1 MNQKEIKIGLLG
13 GGTVGQGLIQIIE
26 TESNRICM
34 RTGLKL
40 IIHRVAD
47 RSYSKKPSLNQ
58 YKPTDSI
65 DEVIQDAEVDIVVEL
80 MGGQEPAGS
89 AILNSLR
96 SGKSVVTANKALLA
110 ARSKEIFEAVAEGRK
125 KNANTAIGFEAAVGG
140 ALPLIRN
147 MRLIWA
153 SGGIDRMV
161 GILNGTCNFIIS
173 RMEDDNMEYAAALK
187 LAQQKGFAEADPSFD
202 VSGRD
207 AAQKLAI
214 LSMLAFDISVSDS
227 DIQVEGIESFQ
238 KVDHD
243 LARKMGR
250 TIRLLAIAKRNNDQ
264 LLLRVHPA
272 MILKSHLLSDVKNEF
287 NALALDD
294 RYSGPSLIVGSG
306 AGALPTAAAVLS
318 DIVAIGTG
326 SAGHWVGSLKS
337 PKLIDDAQ
345 YRFYIRFRTVDRPG
359 VLARIAGVLAEYQ
372 ISIATMHQEMQESNS
387 EKIEQSEPVDVV
399 IVTHIAN
406 ESAVRSAIAKI
417 DKDETNSNRIIL
429 APSVVIRL
437 EDNLD
442 ASY

>member
-1 MNQKEIKIGLLG
+1 MSQKEIKIGLLG
-13 GGTVGQGLIQIIE
+13 GGTVGQGLINIIE
-26 TESNRICM
+26 TESNRICS

-40 IIHRVAD
+40 TIEKVAD
-47 RSYSKKPSLNQ
+47 RSYLKKPILKQ

-65 DEVIQDAEVDIVVEL
+65 DEVIHDPNIDIVVEL
-80 MGGQEPAGS
+80 IGGQEPAGT
-89 AILNSLR
+89 AILTALR
-96 SGKSVVTANKALLA
+96 LGKSVVTANKALLA
-110 ARSKEIFEAVAEGRK
+110 ARSKEIFDAVLEGQK

-187 LAQQKGFAEADPSFD
+187 LAQQKGFAEADPTFD

-207 AAQKLAI
+207 TAQKLAI
-214 LSMLAFDISVSDS
+214 LSMLAFDVSVSDT

-243 LARKMGR
+243 FARKMGR
-250 TIRLLAIAKRNNDQ
+250 SIRLLAIAKRQDDR

-272 MILKSHLLSDVKNEF
+272 MIPKSHLLSDVKNEF
-287 NALALDD
+287 NALALDN

-326 SAGHWVGSLKS
+326 SVGHWVGDLKTA
-337 PKLIDDAQ
+337 KLIDDAQ

-359 VLARIAGVLAEYQ
+359 VLARIASVLAEFQ
-372 ISIATMHQEMQESNS
+372 ISIATMHQEMQESDNQ
-387 EKIEQSEPVDVV
+387 KIENVEPVDVV
-399 IVTHIAN
+399 IVTHNAN

-417 DKDETNSNRIIL
+417 DNDSNATNSIIL
-429 APSVVIRL
+429 APSVIIRL
-437 EDNLD
+437 EDTLD